1 MTRRLR
7 IAMFAPAIAVL
18 GGLLAWSLVAIPKF
32 GDYRGPYGYVLNR
45 VVVPERHMSNVVT
58 SVVFDYRGFDTMGEE
73 FILFI
78 AVTGVV
84 LLLRGEG
91 RDDQDPR
98 EMSDAIGSDG
108 VRVGGVLA
116 VGASVLVALWLIA
129 FGFVTPG
136 GGFQGGVALAAGLL
150 LVFLSASYGSWS
162 GVASDTILDPFEG
175 VGAGGYVVVGLA
187 ALIGGMPFLTNML
200 GPGVSGTLW
209 SGGSATFVN
218 WAAGMEVAAANLILF
233 SEFLEEYLV
242 PLATGAGK
250 KS

>member
-84 LLLRGEG
+84 LLLRK
-91 RDDQDPR
+91 DDRGDH
-98 EMSDAIGSDG
+98 ETLHDEIGSDG

-116 VGASVLVALWLIA
+116 VGVSLLVGLWLVA

-136 GGFQGGVALAAGLL
+136 GGFQGGVILAASVV
-150 LVFLSASYGSWS
+150 LVFAVSSYRSWS
-162 GVASDTILDPFEG
+162 GVHSDKVLDPLEG
-175 VGAGGYVVVGLA
+175 VGAGGYVVVGLV
-187 ALIGGMPFLTNML
+187 ALANGLPFLTNLL
-200 GPGVSGTLW
+200 GPGKTGTLV
-209 SGGSATFVN
+209 SGGSAVFVN
-218 WAAGMEVAAANLILF
+218 WCAGIEVGAALLLLF
-233 SEFLEEYLV
+233 GEFIEEYLV
-242 PLATGAGK
+242 PLAARKT
-250 KS
+250 